1 MCGGDGDDATRAAQ
15 QAEDE
20 RQRQIAQATAA
31 IDRAFVG
38 RGDQLDEFAAAL
50 REDFLTRATKQK
62 DTADRRLKFALARG
76 GQTGGSVARDAG
88 TLLSEEF
95 QEGLLQGERGV
106 QASLADVLAA
116 DEATRQ
122 NLLALAQGGAS
133 ATSAATA
140 ASNAL
145 RSNIEGARTDSLVGG
160 IGDIF
165 SSTRDLFVRAEEADA
180 RRRGLAESEIFA
192 KPFSR

>member
-1 MCGGDGDDATRAAQ
+1 MCGGGNNASLEAQRA
-15 QAEDE
+15 ENE
-20 RQRQIAQATAA
+20 RKRQVAQATQA

-38 RGDQLDEFAAAL
+38 RDDQLAEFATAL

-76 GQTGGSVARDAG
+76 GNTGGSVARDAG

-95 QEGLLQGERGV
+95 QEGLLQGERSV
-106 QASLADVLAA
+106 QSSLADVLAA

-122 NLLALAQGGAS
+122 NLMALAQGGAS
-133 ATSAATA
+133 ASSAANA

-145 RSNIEGARTDSLVGG
+145 RSNVESARTTTALQG

-165 SSTRDLFVRAEEADA
+165 ANTRDVFVRAEEAAA
-180 RRRGLAESEIFA
+180 RRRGLAESEVFA